1 MTLDDSD
8 FIKRTTEW
16 LSKRSYAQLQGDL
29 ARYKTRYKHPFDEI
43 IRLFEIAIM
52 MKDDEC

>member
-1 MTLDDSD
+1 MNLNDPD
-8 FIKRTTEW
+8 FIKRTTES
-16 LSKRSYAQLQGDL
+16 LSKLSYDELQSAL
-29 ARYKTRYKHPFDEI
+29 ARYKARYKHPFDEI